1 MLIAFANNKG
11 LTMNIKT
18 KAFITYF
25 ENLHH
30 IKQQKRKEIITNII
44 EFVFTL
50 FMFFG
55 FWLLLVLV
63 NI

>member
-1 MLIAFANNKG
+1 
-11 LTMNIKT
+11 MNYKT
-18 KAFITYF
+18 ETFKRYFHNQELKAIQ
-25 ENLHH
+25 
-30 IKQQKRKEIITNII
+30 KQEKRKKIITNIS
-44 EFVFTL
+44 EFLFIV

>member
-1 MLIAFANNKG
+1 
-11 LTMNIKT
+11 MNYKT
-18 KAFITYF
+18 ETFKRYF
-25 ENLHH
+25 HNEELRA
-30 IKQQKRKEIITNII
+30 IQRQEKRKEIIKNIL

-50 FMFFG
+50 LMFFG

>member
-1 MLIAFANNKG
+1 
-11 LTMNIKT
+11 MNIKT

-30 IKQQKRKEIITNII
+30 IKKQKRKQILINIA

-50 FMFFG
+50 LMFFCL
-55 FWLLLVLV
+55 WLMLVLV

>member
-1 MLIAFANNKG
+1 
-11 LTMNIKT
+11 MNYKLET
-18 KAFITYF
+18 FKRYFHNEELKAIQRQ
-25 ENLHH
+25 E
-30 IKQQKRKEIITNII
+30 KRKQILINVL
-44 EFVFTL
+44 EFLFVV

>member
-1 MLIAFANNKG
+1 
-11 LTMNIKT
+11 MNIKT

-50 FMFFG
+50 LMFFC

>member
-1 MLIAFANNKG
+1 
-11 LTMNIKT
+11 MNIKT
-18 KAFITYF
+18 KAYITYF

-30 IKQQKRKEIITNII
+30 IKKQKRKEMITNIL

-50 FMFFG
+50 LMFFF